1 MGKSSPEKSDASP
14 LCCRA
19 LLRGRPLHYL
29 LTAVFGILGGLLVAF
44 FSEFPSDG
52 LVGGGILEHFRLRL
66 LDIHDL
72 ASCAV
77 EREETCRLHRF
88 GAVYLFYVPCDD
100 GIYVAPALLP
110 RRYTV

>member
-1 MGKSSPEKSDASP
+1 MQARFAHDSAERSPAKLSADGGFRNTRRPFGGIFLLISVG
-14 LCCRA
+14 RA
-19 LLRGRPLHYL
+19 
-29 LTAVFGILGGLLVAF
+29 
-44 FSEFPSDG
+44 
-52 LVGGGILEHFRLRL
+52 VGGGILEHVRLRF

-100 GIYVAPALLP
+100 GIYVAPAFLP
-110 RRYTV
+110 RQYTV